1 MADEEVTYLTKQS
14 DVWVISFAA
23 TLVVLFVVF
32 VAVCL
37 CWDRLCAKIAID
49 ALQYGFKQIDTS
61 QVVF

>member
-1 MADEEVTYLTKQS
+1 MADEEVTYQTKQS
-14 DVWVISFAA
+14 DVWIISFTA

-37 CWDRLCAKIAID
+37 FWEELCAKIAID
-49 ALQYGFKQIDTS
+49 ALQYGFKQIATE